1 MFVTSAHGY
10 AQVTP
15 PEYDLQGIKS
25 GISLSFVLVRS
36 RGHFGQIVTCF
47 MEFKCWVSISE
58 ATLLGNKIKIVLIL
72 EYAGVASGKLEGQVQ
87 HFSFLVTGRFRL
99 ETTTANDY

>member
-36 RGHFGQIVTCF
+36 GEHFGQIVTWF
-47 MEFKCWVSISE
+47 TELNIGDRYFKPHF
-58 ATLLGNKIKIVLIL
+58 GNTIKIVLIL
-72 EYAGVASGKLEGQVQ
+72 EYARTATRKLEVQHQ